1 MALRFRLDGKVYSVG
16 ALEDVSLRDVMLFN
30 TQAADMGLAA
40 TWADVE
46 RVSGGDVRADKDE
59 AEKHPDALLMLGV
72 TIWATRRIAGDE
84 VTFGDA
90 VDFPLSALVW
100 LPDTE
105 DRKPG
110 KGKARKGQQVEAQRL
125 PGGRRP
131 PSPAR
136 RRHRRPP
143 NSSPRTS
150 RHPHPP

>member
-46 RVSGGDVRADKDE
+46 RVSEEMSAADKDE

-90 VDFPLSALVW
+90 VDFPLSALTW

-110 KGKARKGQQVEAQRL
+110 KGKARKGSKSKPKASGAADVPPEPSASTTPPTSEQQ
-125 PGGRRP
+125 
-131 PSPAR
+131 
-136 RRHRRPP
+136 
-143 NSSPRTS
+143 SSS
-150 RHPHPP
+150 E

>member
-46 RVSGGDVRADKDE
+46 RVAEEMSEADKDE

-90 VDFPLSALVW
+90 VDFPLSSLVW

-110 KGKARKGQQVEAQRL
+110 KGKARKGSKSKPKQKASGAAGVPPEPSASTTPPTSGQQ
-125 PGGRRP
+125 
-131 PSPAR
+131 
-136 RRHRRPP
+136 
-143 NSSPRTS
+143 SSNE
-150 RHPHPP
+150 

>member
-46 RVSGGDVRADKDE
+46 RIAEEMSAADKDE

-110 KGKARKGQQVEAQRL
+110 KGKARKGSKSKPKASAAADVPPEPSASTIPPTSEQQ
-125 PGGRRP
+125 
-131 PSPAR
+131 
-136 RRHRRPP
+136 
-143 NSSPRTS
+143 SSS
-150 RHPHPP
+150 E

>member
-46 RVSGGDVRADKDE
+46 RVSEEMSAADKDE

-110 KGKARKGQQVEAQRL
+110 KGKARKGSKSKPKQKASAAADVPPEPSAPTTPPTSEQQ
-125 PGGRRP
+125 
-131 PSPAR
+131 
-136 RRHRRPP
+136 
-143 NSSPRTS
+143 SSNE
-150 RHPHPP
+150 

>member
-1 MALRFRLDGKVYSVG
+1 MALRFKLDGKVYSVG

-46 RVSGGDVRADKDE
+46 RVSEEMSAADKDE

-110 KGKARKGQQVEAQRL
+110 KGKARKGSKSKPKQKASGAAGVPPEPSASTTPPTSGQQ
-125 PGGRRP
+125 
-131 PSPAR
+131 
-136 RRHRRPP
+136 
-143 NSSPRTS
+143 SSNE
-150 RHPHPP
+150 

>member
-46 RVSGGDVRADKDE
+46 RVSEEMSAADKDE

-110 KGKARKGQQVEAQRL
+110 KGKARKGSKSKPKASVAADVPPEPSASTTPPTSEQQ
-125 PGGRRP
+125 
-131 PSPAR
+131 
-136 RRHRRPP
+136 
-143 NSSPRTS
+143 SSS
-150 RHPHPP
+150 E

>member
-30 TQAADMGLAA
+30 TQAADMGLTA

-46 RVSGGDVRADKDE
+46 RVAEEMSEADKDA

-110 KGKARKGQQVEAQRL
+110 KGKARKGGKSKPKQKASGAADVPPEPSASTTPPTSEQQ
-125 PGGRRP
+125 
-131 PSPAR
+131 
-136 RRHRRPP
+136 
-143 NSSPRTS
+143 SSNE
-150 RHPHPP
+150 